1 MSMYPKMGIPLKDV
15 GVKLE
20 KVSEALKEQGCY
32 IGNDYKCSLFFDPKS
47 KDKVVQSATTEVF
60 FFQDKEPEKRD
71 VLKDLLDKESSS
83 GNN

>member
-15 GVKLE
+15 GIKLE

-32 IGNDYKCSLFFDPKS
+32 IGSDYKCSLFFDPKS
-47 KDKVVQSATTEVF
+47 KNKIVQSATIEVF

-71 VLKDLLDKESSS
+71 VLKELLGGND